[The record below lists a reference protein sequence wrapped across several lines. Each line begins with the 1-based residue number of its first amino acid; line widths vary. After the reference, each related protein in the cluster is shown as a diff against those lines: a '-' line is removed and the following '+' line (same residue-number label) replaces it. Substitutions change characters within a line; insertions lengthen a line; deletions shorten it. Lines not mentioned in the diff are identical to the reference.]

1 MFPAID
7 LGIVEI
13 PLYSSIFIL
22 AFFVAVLAARRTGPS
37 YGITKEDILY
47 GAVYAAIGIFV
58 GAKLLYFITKLPAL
72 ISGWDTVLKGLQ
84 ENTIR
89 TLLYVGNF
97 ALGGLVFYGGLI
109 GGLFG
114 IYRYCRH
121 FKVPF
126 VPFLDVFAPL
136 IPFLHGMGR
145 IGCFLSGCC
154 YGIEYHGPGSVRFPH
169 NDLVPG
175 LDAVPRF
182 PVQLL
187 ESFLNFVLCGILI
200 YVSRKKNMKNGR
212 TMGIY
217 LIYYAIARFGLE
229 MLRGDKI
236 RGGISIFSTSQ
247 IISVILLPLG
257 IVLVRGKWLEKRCKD
272 SENVV

>member
-7 LGIVEI
+7 LGFVEI
-13 PLYSSIFIL
+13 PLYSTIFIV
-22 AFFVAVLAARRTGPS
+22 AFFIAVLAARRMGPS
-37 YGITKEDILY
+37 YGIAKEDILY
-47 GAVYAAIGIFV
+47 GAVYAGIGILI
-58 GAKLLYFITKLPAL
+58 GAKVLYFITKLPAL
-72 ISGWDTVLKGLQ
+72 VSAWDAVVKGLQ
-84 ENTIR
+84 KNTVS
-89 TLLYVGNF
+89 TLFYVADF
-97 ALGGLVFYGGLI
+97 AFGGLVFYGGLL
-109 GGLFG
+109 GGLCG

-126 VPFLDVFAPL
+126 VPFLDIFAPL

-154 YGIEYHGPGSVRFPH
+154 YGIAYYGPGRVWFPH
-169 NDLVPG
+169 NDRIPG

-187 ESFLNFVLCGILI
+187 EAFLNFVLCGILI
-200 YVSRKKNMKNGR
+200 YAGRKKNLKNGR
-212 TMGIY
+212 AMGIY

-229 MLRGDKI
+229 LLRGDKI
-236 RGGISIFSTSQ
+236 RGGISILSTSQ
-247 IISVILLPLG
+247 IISVILLPAG
-257 IVLVRGKWLEKRCKD
+257 IILVRGKWLEKRCKR

>member
-7 LGIVEI
+7 LGIVQI

-22 AFFVAVLAARRTGPS
+22 AFIAAVFAARKMGPS
-37 YGITKEDILY
+37 YGIAKEDILY
-47 GAVYAAIGIFV
+47 GAVYAAIGILI

-72 ISGWDTVLKGLQ
+72 LSAWDAVVKGLQ
-84 ENTIR
+84 KNTLS
-89 TLLYVGNF
+89 TLLYVANF
-97 ALGGLVFYGGLI
+97 AFGGLVFYGGLI
-109 GGLFG
+109 GGLCG
-114 IYRYCRH
+114 VYRYCRH
-121 FKVPF
+121 FKIPF

-154 YGIEYHGPGSVRFPH
+154 YGIAYYGPGSVQFPH
-169 NDLVPG
+169 NDLIPG

-187 ESFLNFVLCGILI
+187 EAFLNFILCGILLWL
-200 YVSRKKNMKNGR
+200 SRKKNLKHGR

-257 IVLVRGKWLEKRCKD
+257 IILVRGKWLEKRCKE